1 MISQSKMDKQKELLA
16 AALKLFV
23 EFGFHGTAT
32 SKIAK
37 EAGVANG
44 TLFHYYKTKDDLIMS
59 LYIAIKM
66 QMSDEVEQL
75 IDRNADFKTQF
86 KAQFAGAISWSIAH
100 PDGFNYIQQFYN
112 SPYSAMLKS
121 EEIQQK
127 MAETCFQI
135 QHAVDTKILKSLPVD
150 YIFTIVSSHTFG
162 LNQYLKNNSFSE
174 NEQKQIISDSFE
186 MIWEMLT

>member
-1 MISQSKMDKQKELLA
+1 MDKQKELLLS
-16 AALKLFV
+16 ALKLFV

-100 PDGFNYIQQFYN
+100 PDEFSYIQQFYN
-112 SPYSAMLKS
+112 SPYSSMLKS
-121 EEIQQK
+121 PEIQQK
-127 MAETCFQI
+127 MEETCFQI
-135 QHAVDTKILKSLPVD
+135 QHAVDNKILKPLPVD
-150 YIFTIVSSHTFG
+150 YIFTIVGSHTFG

-174 NEQKQIISDSFE
+174 SKRKQVISDSFE